1 MKTDFQNHILKNL
14 QFLQG
19 KKLLLATSGGID
31 SMVLSELLLISG
43 FEITLAHCN
52 FNLRGNE
59 SDEDEAFVTNYAKN
73 HNLKIHIS
81 NFDTN
86 AFAKDN
92 KLSTQVAAR
101 QLRYMWFNEVLEQN
115 NLDYIITAH
124 HADDNLETFLINF
137 SRGTGL
143 EGLTGIPQQNGKI
156 IRPLLPFSRAQIE
169 NFASENQIKWREDSS
184 NASDKYLR
192 NKIRHDVVPIL
203 KSLNPNFLQSFQET
217 SNHLQ
222 QAKSMVEDAS
232 NLVYKEVVIEKEDKI
247 IFKIYELKRL
257 DNYQAYL
264 YHWLKDFGFT
274 AWNDIYDLPDAQS
287 GKQIFSRDYSLL
299 KDREI
304 LILQPISEED
314 SAIYEISKDTK
325 SLNFP
330 INLSLDIVKAMADAN
345 HNCIFVDLEKLSFP
359 LQLRKWREGDYFYP
373 FGMEGKK
380 KVSKFF
386 KDEKLSL
393 HDKSDVWMLTSN
405 EEIVWIVA
413 RRLDDRFKVTDKTTT
428 ILHITKS

>member
-14 QFLQG
+14 PFLQG

-31 SMVLSELLLISG
+31 SMVLSELLRILG
-43 FEITLAHCN
+43 FEVSLAHCN
-52 FNLRGNE
+52 FKLREHE
-59 SDEDEAFVTNYAKN
+59 SDEDEAFVKNYAESQ
-73 HNLKIHIS
+73 NLKIHVS
-81 NFDTN
+81 HFDTD
-86 AFAKDN
+86 AFANDN

-101 QLRYMWFNEVLEQN
+101 QLRYLWFHELLEQI
-115 NLDYIITAH
+115 NLDYIVTAH

-143 EGLTGIPQQNGKI
+143 EGLTGIPQKNGKI
-156 IRPLLPFSRAQIE
+156 IRPLLPFSRSQIE
-169 NFASENQIKWREDSS
+169 NYASENQINWREDSS
-184 NASDKYLR
+184 NRSDKYLR

-203 KSLNPNFLQSFQET
+203 KSLNSNFLHSFQET

-232 NLVYKEVVIEKEDKI
+232 NLVFKEVVIEKENKI
-247 IFKIYELKRL
+247 IFKIFELKRL
-257 DNYQAYL
+257 KNYQAYL
-264 YHWLKDFGFT
+264 YNWLKDFGFT
-274 AWNDIYDLPDAQS
+274 TWNDIYNLPDAQS
-287 GKQIFSRDYSLL
+287 GKQIFSSDYSLL

-304 LILQPISEED
+304 LILQRNSEKN
-314 SAIYEISKDTK
+314 SAIYEISSDTK

-330 INLSLDIVKAMADAN
+330 INLSLDVVDAMADAN
-345 HNCIFVDLEKLSFP
+345 HNRIFVDLDKLSFP
-359 LQLRKWREGDYFYP
+359 LQLRKWHEGDYFYP
-373 FGMEGKK
+373 FGMDGKK

-405 EEIVWIVA
+405 DEIVWIVGK
-413 RRLDDRFKVTDKTTT
+413 RLDDRFKVTDNTT
-428 ILHITKS
+428 IILQITKS